1 MKMPVPFNLEN
12 LEYCPSDIDTDLDP
26 RVLKYVKFETVK
38 KSKKRV
44 ILYSKGFY
52 LKAFRIDKAEAL
64 FRRDMARKEFK
75 IARRLY
81 SRKRTARPLLYG
93 RCENWG
99 LFLTEEISGLS
110 LGAFLD
116 TQWKALPK
124 EEKKK
129 LFAKFAELLK
139 DSLELSIYQAD
150 FHLDNC
156 FFDENSRNFLLIDF
170 HRSKVLKKGYDER
183 FLLKQ
188 LQKVLPPFIESKP
201 VSRADLLLATA
212 IFSSKFPCLRDKNKR
227 VTIIHRAYLDM
238 KRQWKKK
245 FERRYDRICDSF
257 KTGGQTVY
265 RRKEVIGKYIKS
277 FLKSLENELVN
288 KEFSYGSGTN
298 RISKQVEIIKNSR
311 HTLCMKFFFDGKPF
325 FVKAYRSSSHLK
337 SFFYLFKIPRA
348 KRAWYL
354 SWKLNYM
361 NITNP
366 QPIFA
371 VQYNNPWRPIYGM
384 IVYPWKEWIFQK
396 DKELNRLF
404 SEKDAGYFARR
415 LALFVWDMHQR
426 GVFHGDLKIT
436 NFSWDHERN
445 SFIVFDLDATKIRK
459 EISKRERIKD
469 IKVLVRSIRR
479 KYPGAALEKIFLS
492 NYLRF
497 TRPFLDGLEDIE
509 SII

>member
-1 MKMPVPFNLEN
+1 MSVPFNLNN
-12 LEYCPSDIDTDLDP
+12 LKYHSLDKDKDLDP
-26 RVLKYVKFETVK
+26 ELLKNIQFETVK
-38 KSKKRV
+38 KSKNRV

-52 LKAFRIDKAEAL
+52 LKAFRIGKVEAL
-64 FRRDMARKEFK
+64 FKRDMAKKEFQ

-81 SRKRTARPLLYG
+81 SLKRTARPLLYG
-93 RCENWG
+93 RCGEWG
-99 LFLTEEISGLS
+99 LFLSKEIKGIS
-110 LGAFLD
+110 LREFLD
-116 TQWKALPK
+116 TQWNTFTRK
-124 EEKKK
+124 EKKK
-129 LFAKFAELLK
+129 FIGKFAALLK
-139 DSLELSIYQAD
+139 DVFELSIYQPD

-156 FFDENSRNFLLIDF
+156 LFDIESRDFLLIDL
-170 HRSKVLKKGYDER
+170 HRAKILKGGFDQGL
-183 FLLKQ
+183 LLKQ
-188 LQKVLPPFIESKP
+188 FQKIFPPFNESKAI
-201 VSRADLLLATA
+201 SQTELLMAA
-212 IFSSKFPCLRDKNKR
+212 EIFSSVFPVLRDKNKR
-227 VTIIHRAYLDM
+227 IMILHGAYLDM
-238 KRQWKKK
+238 KKHWQKK
-245 FERRYDRICDSF
+245 FNRRYDKICDSF
-257 KTGGQTVY
+257 NIDGKTVF
-265 RRKEVIGKYIKS
+265 RKRAFSKRIIRE

-361 NITNP
+361 KITNP
-366 QPIFA
+366 HPIFA

-404 SEKDAGYFARR
+404 SEKDASYFARR

-426 GVFHGDLKIT
+426 GIFHGDLKIT

-479 KYPGAALEKIFLS
+479 KYPGTALEKIFLS